1 MSEESKV
8 ATPQWLGLLKWSL
21 AYVDGTRSSSEI
33 EPLSAEDKAFLEKV
47 MTDGII
53 DPGKRMKELLL
64 QLTESLQRLC
74 SCDVTKQEDEDEEP
88 EMSIINLMVELQ
100 DIVEQIDYANDF
112 VKINGLPFLCGCTCD
127 NGISVT
133 IRKQCLRILATLA
146 QNNPPVQQAML
157 DYGALEKLCNLYAQ
171 IMEDDESGTFR
182 TLLIQAL
189 SCMVRS
195 HVVGEEI
202 FCRVGRELIIHQA
215 IGLTNVDSPRNV
227 RRKMLFLVRA
237 LLTSDYS
244 SRQRVQDFSAVIRHT
259 IVSFLDQEEDWE
271 LREETLGLLLQ
282 ILQQKHC
289 VDEVWK
295 ERDIILNWLVP
306 RINTLRAHPS
316 EEYCTIE
323 ELELSE
329 SLLSE
334 LSKDLS
340 NHNVAISASDD
351 TPVQNSPIM
360 MLEGTPYVASEV
372 HLSQ

>member
-1 MSEESKV
+1 M
-8 ATPQWLGLLKWSL
+8 
-21 AYVDGTRSSSEI
+21 
-33 EPLSAEDKAFLEKV
+33 SAEDKAFLEKV

-74 SCDVTKQEDEDEEP
+74 SCDVNKQDDEDEEP
-88 EMSIINLMVELQ
+88 EMSLINLMVELQ

-112 VKINGLPFLCGCTCD
+112 VKMNGLPFLCGCTCD
-127 NGISVT
+127 NGIPVT

-157 DYGALEKLCNLYAQ
+157 DYGALDKLCNLYTQ

-195 HVVGEEI
+195 HVVGEET

-244 SRQRVQDFSAVIRHT
+244 SRQRVQDFSAVIHHT

-282 ILQQKHC
+282 ILQQKHSM
-289 VDEVWK
+289 DEVWR
-295 ERDIILNWLVP
+295 ERDIVLDWLVP

-316 EEYCTIE
+316 EEYCTDE

-340 NHNVAISASDD
+340 SHNVAITVSDD
-351 TPVQNSPIM
+351 DSLIQNSPIM
-360 MLEGTPYVASEV
+360 MLEGAPYVASEL